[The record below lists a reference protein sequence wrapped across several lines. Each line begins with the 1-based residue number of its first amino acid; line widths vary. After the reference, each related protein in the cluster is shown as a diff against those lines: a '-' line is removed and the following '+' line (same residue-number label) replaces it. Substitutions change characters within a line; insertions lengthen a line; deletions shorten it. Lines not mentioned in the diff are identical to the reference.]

1 MPILSSPGVLRRLLL
16 PVLLL
21 SAAPVAL
28 AQVPTDTA
36 ALTSTQDNDPAEL
49 LAHALRTLQAEPH
62 NLAALTAAG
71 HNALLLGDSNA
82 AVGFFGRA
90 QEIAPRD
97 GRVKAGLGSALVQL
111 EKPQDALR
119 LFADASRLGVPD
131 TEFAA
136 DRGLAYDLTGDPRR
150 AQRDYALVLAAH
162 PDDDTTRRRL
172 ALSQGISGDKA
183 AALATLDPLVRKKDI
198 AAWRAQTFVLAMNGD
213 IKGANDITRVM
224 LPQQATM
231 LQPFLA
237 RLAGLTPAAKA
248 RAVHFG
254 EMPAAGQRYSPTELA
269 NIGTPPTYAAVPR
282 SDLAPV
288 VDGQYAQAPTP
299 PALDAGMP
307 SPAAVGHYDLPHVAG
322 DRASRT
328 IGTPVVHG
336 RTSDDEDMR
345 ASRSKAGARSH
356 VDDDEDCVT
365 VKTPARS
372 SHGRHHH
379 KGKPVT
385 KLVCKTHKSRDED
398 KSARSGTRKAG
409 ADDAEDC
416 TRVKTTTKA
425 TRHHKGK
432 TTTKLVCKKSDDEG
446 ASSKAKGKSARAD
459 DEDSAPATRAGHGKA
474 SADEDC
480 TTVRTTAKGSRH
492 HKGRTVSKTVCK
504 KSDDES
510 VSSRAKRKSALADDE
525 DGAPATKG
533 RHGKVSADEDCVP
546 AKSTAKGRHHGGK
559 AASKPVCKTSDD
571 SDAAPAK
578 GARKGSSS
586 KTADEADDAP
596 AKSSAKAEKGAR
608 FYVQVAGGANKA
620 DMDKAWAGVK
630 KKAPELMKGKT
641 PATTP
646 LRATHRLIVGPFKDE
661 DEAQTFV
668 NKMAG
673 KGMSGFVVKTA
684 KGQKVEKIDADR

>member
-1 MPILSSPGVLRRLLL
+1 MPILSSPGALRRFLL
-16 PVLLL
+16 PVLIL

-28 AQVPTDTA
+28 AQVPTFTPAPSA
-36 ALTSTQDNDPAEL
+36 AQDSDPAEL
-49 LAHALRTLQAEPH
+49 LARALRTLQAEPR
-62 NLAALTAAG
+62 NLDALTAAG

-131 TEFAA
+131 TDLAA
-136 DRGLAYDLTGDPRR
+136 DRGLAYDLTGDPKR

-183 AALATLDPLVRKKDI
+183 AALQTLDPLIRKKDI

-213 IKGANDITRVM
+213 TKGANDITRVM

-269 NIGTPPTYAAVPR
+269 NIGTPPTYAAAPR
-282 SDLAPV
+282 SDLAPAPQ
-288 VDGQYAQAPTP
+288 GSQFAQAPTMP
-299 PALDAGMP
+299 PPPVLEPAMP
-307 SPAAVGHYDLPHVAG
+307 SPAAAGHYDLPHVVG

-328 IGTPVVHG
+328 VGTPVVHG
-336 RTSDDEDMR
+336 RASDDEDSR
-345 ASRSKAGARSH
+345 SSRSSRSKASAGKGSH
-356 VDDDEDCVT
+356 ADEDEDCKT
-365 VKTPARS
+365 VKVTS
-372 SHGRHHH
+372 
-379 KGKPVT
+379 KG
-385 KLVCKTHKSRDED
+385 
-398 KSARSGTRKAG
+398 
-409 ADDAEDC
+409 
-416 TRVKTTTKA
+416 

-432 TTTKLVCKKSDDEG
+432 TTTKQICKVHKGKGDEDRAKGRSKSSGADEGEDCTRVKTTAHGSKHHKGHTATKLVCKKSKDDDSS
-446 ASSKAKGKSARAD
+446 ASVKGKHGKSTADDAD
-459 DEDSAPATRAGHGKA
+459 DETSKGHKASAHGKA
-474 SADEDC
+474 TDEDC
-480 TTVRTTAKGSRH
+480 KTVKVTGKGSRH
-492 HKGRTVSKTVCK
+492 HKGKTTTKQVCK
-504 KSDDES
+504 PTEDDDATPAKAKKGASKSSADDADDGS
-510 VSSRAKRKSALADDE
+510 AKGHKASAHSKSA
-525 DGAPATKG
+525 
-533 RHGKVSADEDCVP
+533 
-546 AKSTAKGRHHGGK
+546 
-559 AASKPVCKTSDD
+559 
-571 SDAAPAK
+571 
-578 GARKGSSS
+578 
-586 KTADEADDAP
+586 KTADEGDDDN
-596 AKSSAKAEKGAR
+596 SAKATKTGKGAHV
-608 FYVQVAGGANKA
+608 YVQVAGGANKA
-620 DMDKAWAGVK
+620 DMDKAWASVK

-646 LRATHRLIVGPFKDE
+646 LRATHRLVVGPFKDE
-661 DEAQTFV
+661 DEAQAFV

-673 KGMSGFVVKTA
+673 KGMSGFVVKTS
-684 KGQKVEKIDADR
+684 KGQKVEKIDAAP

>member
-28 AQVPTDTA
+28 AQAPTFTFAPPATPD
-36 ALTSTQDNDPAEL
+36 SDPAEL
-49 LAHALRTLQAEPH
+49 LARALRTLQAEPR
-62 NLAALTAAG
+62 NLDALMAAG

-131 TEFAA
+131 VDLAA
-136 DRGLAYDLTGDPRR
+136 DRGLAYDLTGDPKR

-162 PDDDTTRRRL
+162 SDDDTTRRRL

-183 AALATLDPLVRKKDI
+183 AAIQTLDPLIRKKDI

-213 IKGANDITRVM
+213 TKGANDITRVM

-254 EMPAAGQRYSPTELA
+254 EMPAAGQRYSPNELA
-269 NIGTPPTYAAVPR
+269 NIGTRPTYAAAPR
-282 SDLAPV
+282 SDLAP
-288 VDGQYAQAPTP
+288 APQGTQFTQTP
-299 PALDAGMP
+299 TASPPPPPVFEPAMP
-307 SPAAVGHYDLPHVAG
+307 SPAAAGHYDIPHVAG
-322 DRASRT
+322 ERAART

-336 RTSDDEDMR
+336 RTGDDEGTR
-345 ASRSKAGARSH
+345 STRSKASAGKSSH
-356 VDDDEDCVT
+356 ADEDEDCKT
-365 VKTPARS
+365 VKVTS
-372 SHGRHHH
+372 
-379 KGKPVT
+379 KG
-385 KLVCKTHKSRDED
+385 
-398 KSARSGTRKAG
+398 
-409 ADDAEDC
+409 
-416 TRVKTTTKA
+416 

-432 TTTKLVCKKSDDEG
+432 TTTKQVCKAHKGKGGEDQGKGHSKASGADEGEDCTRVKTTTGGSKHHKGHATTKLVCKKSKGVD
-446 ASSKAKGKSARAD
+446 SSTSVKGKHGKSTAD
-459 DEDSAPATRAGHGKA
+459 DADGETAKVQKASTHGKA
-474 SADEDC
+474 ADEDC
-480 TTVRTTAKGSRH
+480 KTVKVTSKGTRH
-492 HKGRTVSKTVCK
+492 HKGKTTTKQVCK
-504 KSDDES
+504 STDD
-510 VSSRAKRKSALADDE
+510 D
-525 DGAPATKG
+525 TT
-533 RHGKVSADEDCVP
+533 P
-546 AKSTAKGRHHGGK
+546 AK
-559 AASKPVCKTSDD
+559 
-571 SDAAPAK
+571 
-578 GARKGSSS
+578 ARKGTSTADADDDSSAKGHKASAHGKSVKVADEGDDDSSS
-586 KTADEADDAP
+586 KATETG
-596 AKSSAKAEKGAR
+596 KGAQV
-608 FYVQVAGGANKA
+608 YVQVAGGANKA
-620 DMDKAWAGVK
+620 DMDKAWSRVK

-646 LRATHRLIVGPFKDE
+646 LHATHRLVVGPFKDE
-661 DEAQTFV
+661 DEAQAFV

-673 KGMSGFVVKTA
+673 KGISGFVVKTN
-684 KGQKVEKIDADR
+684 KGQKVEKIDAAP